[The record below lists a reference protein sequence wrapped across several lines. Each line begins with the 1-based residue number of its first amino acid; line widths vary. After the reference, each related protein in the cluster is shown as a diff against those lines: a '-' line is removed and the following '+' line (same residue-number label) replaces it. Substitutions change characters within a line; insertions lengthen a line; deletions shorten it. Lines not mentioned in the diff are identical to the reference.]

1 MSQYHSKLD
10 ATAIKTAIDPYDF
23 YLREL
28 DLCRF
33 GYRSG
38 QWAVAGHCPFH
49 DDAKPGSFKIN
60 RETGAFKCWSCGA
73 SGGDIIA
80 FVELRDDL
88 DFIEI
93 LKKLAEEWG
102 VGTW

>member
-1 MSQYHSKLD
+1 MKHK
-10 ATAIKTAIDPYDF
+10 IDVSALKETILPHDF

-38 QWAVAGHCPFH
+38 KWVIAGHCPFH

-60 RETGAFKCWSCGA
+60 LETGAFKGCL
-73 SGGDIIA
+73 I
-80 FVELRDDL
+80 
-88 DFIEI
+88 
-93 LKKLAEEWG
+93 
-102 VGTW
+102 